1 MRTGKEEKESKAA
14 VVRLRYGAYL
24 KREREGRHFTQ
35 KYVAD
40 HLGFRTPQLISNWER
55 GIAVPPLKEIRKL
68 AQLYGVD
75 QGELM
80 DIVTE
85 YQKAVCSDTLS
96 HVREIFVNKG
106 ASSDA
111 FRADSISLPHLDS

>member
-1 MRTGKEEKESKAA
+1 MARTNKEESKAA
-14 VVRLRYGAYL
+14 VVRVRYGAYL
-24 KREREGRHFTQ
+24 KREREGRSFTQ

-68 AQLYGVD
+68 AKLYAVD
-75 QGELM
+75 RSELM

-85 YQKAVCSDTLS
+85 YQQAVCSDTLE
-96 HVREIFVNKG
+96 HVRDIFNHRSKAQG
-106 ASSDA
+106 PALGIA
-111 FRADSISLPHLDS
+111 HLDS